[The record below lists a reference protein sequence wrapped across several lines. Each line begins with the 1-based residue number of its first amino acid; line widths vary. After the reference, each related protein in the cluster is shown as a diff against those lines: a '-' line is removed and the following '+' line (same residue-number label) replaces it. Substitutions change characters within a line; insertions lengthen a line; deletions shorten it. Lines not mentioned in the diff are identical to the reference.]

1 MKYCSQ
7 LEASSKYLKIVN
19 SHWLDSVLQ
28 SDFLVSKLPMC
39 KSKVN
44 TLLVMP
50 YRISFS
56 GLLSIKLVTA
66 SMCAKDML
74 GVSIAFLA
82 HQTSKR

>member
-7 LEASSKYLKIVN
+7 LEVSSKCLKIGN
-19 SHWLDSVLQ
+19 SHWLDSALQ
-28 SDFLVSKLPMC
+28 SDFFVSKLPMY

-44 TLLVMP
+44 TILVTP

-56 GLLSIKLVTA
+56 GLLSIKVVTA
-66 SMCAKDML
+66 SMCVKDML
-74 GVSIAFLA
+74 GVSIAFPA